1 MNSLLRYLLAFVAAV
16 TALAALALPAAADSH
31 VADQYTAECGP
42 VPDHDNDL
50 NTPDLLECDDAL
62 VLGKRV
68 TVRFNHLIRWIRAN
82 PDLIDIPIYEAGDDR
97 KNEVLLAFSGVSGHH
112 KDEEMDAIVA
122 EAYFTTRNACRDDAE
137 IECPEHMSDLV
148 GSDNASVA
156 TLGQLKIW
164 VEAWLG
170 EAKARLLTK
179 QKTCAKRLEDR
190 YDENHYRCIGL
201 YGPPVFKRPDP
212 HVRRDPIHIGQLGG
226 VTKVKD
232 LVPKQLLPEVRVA
245 LDATPEA
252 DPDPETTGNKQSR
265 YGLIDSLYVPD
276 KNGNLVETFNVV
288 VAKVLDKCFVWD
300 GSRVSGGTTRLPVEV
315 ACP

>member
-16 TALAALALPAAADSH
+16 TALAALALPAAAESH
-31 VADQYTAECGP
+31 PRSVADQYTAECGP

-82 PDLIDIPIYEAGDDR
+82 PDLIDIPIYEDGDDR
-97 KNEVLLAFSGVSGHH
+97 NNEVLLAFSGVSGHH
-112 KDEEMDAIVA
+112 KDEEKDAIVA

-164 VEAWLG
+164 VDAWLDQ
-170 EAKARLLTK
+170 AKARLLTE
-179 QKTCAKRLEDR
+179 QRTCESRLEDR
-190 YDENHYRCIGL
+190 YGYDDDYDGKREYECNGL
-201 YGPPVFKRPDP
+201 YGQPVFIRPDG
-212 HVRRDPIHIGQLGG
+212 RDRTIS
-226 VTKVKD
+226 
-232 LVPKQLLPEVRVA
+232 VPRLPPEPTNEVSEA
-245 LDATPEA
+245 LDRNLDNGGRDSA
-252 DPDPETTGNKQSR
+252 
-265 YGLIDSLYVPD
+265 YGRTAESGY
-276 KNGNLVETFNVV
+276 V
-288 VAKVLDKCFVWD
+288 VAKVYDKCFVWD
-300 GSRVSGGTTRLPVEV
+300 GSRGPGRPVEV